1 MRLSLPFALPDRRR
15 VISFVLALAVEAA
28 LIFLLLVFGPQFIPM
43 AKKPERRSNSFSLT
57 PSTDEAMTSPDRHT
71 AKATVRASSGA
82 AARSPRPP
90 TPPIPVPATNPS
102 SPLSGLAGVLPIEL
116 GAKDISKL
124 KSSAPPEKSDEPD
137 QQDSKLA
144 YGPGLAPG
152 GQSYYMGDWYRLPTV
167 AEMAPYLP
175 KRRPA
180 KGWGLILCKTAARY
194 HVDDCRMVAEY
205 PAGSG
210 LGRAALDMSWQFLIR
225 PPRLGG
231 KTLVG
236 TWVGV
241 RVDYSTIGISA
252 KANPAE
258 VDDDQPDS
266 AR

>member
-15 VISFVLALAVEAA
+15 TVSFVLALVVEAL
-28 LIFLLLVFGPQFIPM
+28 LILVLVLFGPHFIPTT
-43 AKKPERRSNSFSLT
+43 KKPERRPSSFSLT
-57 PSTDEAMTSPDRHT
+57 PSTEEAMTSPDHHSAKTT
-71 AKATVRASSGA
+71 AAASSKA
-82 AARSPRPP
+82 AAKIPRPP
-90 TPPIPVPATNPS
+90 TPPVVTPS
-102 SPLSGLAGVLPIEL
+102 QTSTPFTGLPGVLPIEL

-124 KSSAPPEKSDEPD
+124 KSTATPDKDEKQDEA
-137 QQDSKLA
+137 DSKLA

-175 KRRPA
+175 KRRPV
-180 KGWGLILCKTAARY
+180 KGWGLILCKTAPRY
-194 HVDDCRMVAEY
+194 HIDDCRMVAEY
-205 PAGSG
+205 PRGSG
-210 LGRAALDMSWQFLIR
+210 LGRAALEMSWQFLIR

-241 RVDYSTIGISA
+241 RVDYSTIDASA

-258 VDDDQPDS
+258 VDDDQSDD
-266 AR
+266 AK